1 MPRGKDDAERGVTM
15 PRGEGRCRGG
25 KDDAKGG
32 RTMPRWK
39 DDAERE
45 GRCREGGT
53 MPRSERG
60 PERSIIKGKKVVV
73 VVVCW
78 KRGLKG
84 V

>member
-1 MPRGKDDAERGVTM
+1 MPRGNDDAEVEGRCRDGRTMPRGKDDAEM
-15 PRGEGRCRGG
+15 
-25 KDDAKGG
+25 
-32 RTMPRWK
+32 
-39 DDAERE
+39 E